1 MAAVVLAEFNPLPVL
16 LTCSCSHCFSKA
28 RLLPTFPRIH
38 IVGWQWDRLHSFRRT
53 AQQPKQSLAS
63 SRAIQPRGDCGS
75 PRQALTS
82 HPAKRGLPGFGTML
96 QNSKMSPPPTLSSAQ
111 HKLQEWKN
119 KKREVGVPCVATYS
133 QFKFLSRSIG
143 CPAFETGMNS
153 WELFQLSNGSLEQ
166 SASGS

>member
-96 QNSKMSPPPTLSSAQ
+96 RNSKMTTPTLSLAQ

-119 KKREVGVPCVATYS
+119 KKREAGVPYAATYS
-133 QFKFLSRSIG
+133 QFKFFSQNIR
-143 CPAFETGMNS
+143 CPAFETGTN
-153 WELFQLSNGSLEQ
+153 WRELFQLSNWLM
-166 SASGS
+166 